1 MFYGLFHNSFNNLGR
16 FCYTLQFRKGLEVA
30 QFMLGSAR
38 AEQGLVL
45 SRSGLVLKLVI
56 FPLYQAVLGFT
67 AITSKVTYTFA
78 LTVFI
83 TCLFLF

>member
-1 MFYGLFHNSFNNLGR
+1 
-16 FCYTLQFRKGLEVA
+16 
-30 QFMLGSAR
+30 MLGSAR

-56 FPLYQAVLGFT
+56 FPLYQVVLGFT

-83 TCLFLF
+83 T